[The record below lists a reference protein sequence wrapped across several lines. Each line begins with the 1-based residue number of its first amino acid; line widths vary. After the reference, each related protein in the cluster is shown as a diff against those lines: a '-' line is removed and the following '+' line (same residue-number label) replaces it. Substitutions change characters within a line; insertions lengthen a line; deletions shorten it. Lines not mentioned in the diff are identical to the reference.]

1 MYAAHLHNTSSRLKH
16 ISISKV
22 SYLQFCLV
30 PNATLYT
37 PPMPSSSQLVL
48 VYLARLPLYITRH
61 PAPGLLW
68 AVSKYPLLWLRWLT
82 LTGEKISR
90 IIQPTEPISVH
101 CLPRPRHL
109 PFGGISP
116 ISVSL
121 VLSCSGRGWRRGH
134 TSHFTALARGDP
146 DHPPTCDWI
155 HYHRASVI
163 RKDKEPRTLYASS
176 LPVPRWRHC
185 STIDP

>member
-30 PNATLYT
+30 PTATLHT
-37 PPMPSSSQLVL
+37 PHLSSQLVC
-48 VYLARLPLYITRH
+48 VSSQASSLYN

-82 LTGEKISR
+82 LAEEKISR

-163 RKDKEPRTLYASS
+163 RKDKEPRTL
-176 LPVPRWRHC
+176 
-185 STIDP
+185 